1 VVTRALEVDVLATAR
16 TPVGRHGGALSHVRV
31 DDLAAVV
38 IREAIARAG
47 IGRSAVD
54 EVYAGIVNASGEAM
68 GNLARHAARLA
79 GLPAAVAGITMN
91 RYCASSM
98 SAVHVAASAINAG
111 IVDVAVA
118 VGAESMSRSTW
129 PIPKP
134 HRNVVAQRLEARDA
148 MFSGAGGPQHPTLE
162 ANGDMVEM
170 AVAAQNMV
178 GRFGFSREDLDLF
191 ALRSHQRAA
200 AAADRGDFDDELTPV
215 AGRDGE
221 AVRTDETIRRDTTLE
236 RLGRLRPYDR
246 DAPDIT
252 AGNASP
258 VNDGASAMVL
268 AHPAARERLGLEAVA
283 TITGAAVVGVEAGLM
298 GMAPATALRRLG
310 ASLDDASLIELHEAF
325 AAVPLAAIAELDLD
339 DERVNPLGGAIA
351 LGHALGNSGTRQMI
365 TMISELRRR
374 GGGTGLAAMCV
385 GGAMGVATRLEV
397 TA

>member
-1 VVTRALEVDVLATAR
+1 VSASALHVDVLATAR
-16 TPVGRHGGALSHVRV
+16 SPVGRHGGALSHVRV
-31 DDLAAVV
+31 DDLAALV

-47 IGRSAVD
+47 IDPAEIG

-79 GLPAAVAGITMN
+79 GLPAGVAGITMN

-98 SAVHVAASAINAG
+98 SAVHVAVTAINAG
-111 IVDVAVA
+111 LVDVAVA

-134 HRNVVAQRLEARDA
+134 HRAVIAQRLEARDA

-162 ANGDMVEM
+162 ATGDMVEM
-170 AVAAQNMV
+170 AVAAQNAV
-178 GRFGFSREDLDLF
+178 SRFGLSREDLDRF

-200 AAADRGDFDDELTPV
+200 AASDRGDFDAELVPV
-215 AGRDGE
+215 TGRDG
-221 AVRTDETIRRDTTLE
+221 APVRVDETIRRDTSLE
-236 RLGRLRPYDR
+236 RLARLGPYDP

-268 AHPAARERLGLEAVA
+268 AHPDARKRLGVEPLA
-283 TITGAAVVGVEAGLM
+283 TITGVAIAGVEPGLM
-298 GMAPATALRRLG
+298 SMAPAAALRRLG
-310 ASLDDASLIELHEAF
+310 APVAEASVIELHEAF
-325 AAVPLAAIAELDLD
+325 AAVPLAAIAELGLD
-339 DERVNPLGGAIA
+339 EERVNPVGGAIA
-351 LGHALGNSGTRQMI
+351 LGHALGNSGTRQLI
-365 TMISELRRR
+365 TMIGELRRH

-385 GGAMGVATRLEV
+385 GGGMGVATRVEV
-397 TA
+397 VA